1 MEAFP
6 EIYKVETIGDA
17 YMLVCNL
24 TSPCENQ
31 VDRMLAF
38 ALEMF
43 EACSRVRTPAGE
55 PVKMRVG
62 IHSGPLVAG
71 IVGKKMPRY
80 TVFGDTV
87 NTASRM
93 ESHGVKDK
101 IHISLSAYQSL
112 KDKEGYIIRERGS
125 ILAKGKG
132 LMKVCFPLVRRVC
145 FGNYKV

>member
-1 MEAFP
+1 
-6 EIYKVETIGDA
+6 
-17 YMLVCNL
+17 MLVCNL
-24 TSPCENQ
+24 TSPCENH

-43 EACSRVRTPAGE
+43 EACGRMRTPAGD
-55 PVKMRVG
+55 PVRMRVG

-71 IVGKKMPRY
+71 IVGKTMPRY

-101 IHISLSAYQSL
+101 IHISRSAYLSL
-112 KDKEGYIIRERGS
+112 KDKEKYVIRERGS
-125 ILAKGKG
+125 ILVKGKG
-132 LMKVCFPLVRRVC
+132 LMTVRFPL
-145 FGNYKV
+145 